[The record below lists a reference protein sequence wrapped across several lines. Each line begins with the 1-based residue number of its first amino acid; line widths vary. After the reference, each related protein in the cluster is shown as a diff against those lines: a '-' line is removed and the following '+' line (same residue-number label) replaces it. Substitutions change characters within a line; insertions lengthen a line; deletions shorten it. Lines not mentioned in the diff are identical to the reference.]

1 MEGLKMYGIAFT
13 RELLIMLL
21 PLILVQVGLFIYCA
35 TRIYKEGVE
44 NLKGWIWILICLLVN
59 LIGPIIFLIVGRKR
73 EYR

>member
-1 MEGLKMYGIAFT
+1 
-13 RELLIMLL
+13 
-21 PLILVQVGLFIYCA
+21 VQVGLFIYCA

>member
-1 MEGLKMYGIAFT
+1 MEGLMMYGIAFT

-35 TRIYKEGVE
+35 GRIYKEGVE

-59 LIGPIIFLIVGRKR
+59 LIGPIIFLIVGRKM